1 MIHVQINPSSGLP
14 AYRQVMDQV
23 RYYAASGVLK
33 AGDQLPS
40 IRELSRAIGVNP
52 ATIVKAYTE
61 LEHEGAIEVKQGKGA
76 FLAGLGAKA
85 LSAPQLRKAL
95 SASARALAVQA
106 AQMGAD
112 ADTVLDV
119 LRGEMERLK
128 HERDRD

>member
-1 MIHVQINPSSGLP
+1 MIHVQINPGSGLP
-14 AYRQVMDQV
+14 VYRQVMDQI

-33 AGDQLPS
+33 GGDQLPS
-40 IRELSRAIGVNP
+40 IRELSRALGVNP

-61 LEHEGAIEVKQGKGA
+61 LEHEGAIEVKQGRGA
-76 FLAGLGAKA
+76 FLAESARA
-85 LSAPQLRKAL
+85 MSAPQLRKAL
-95 SASARALAVQA
+95 AAAARGLAVQA

-112 ADTVLDV
+112 AETVLEV